1 MSWLENYQPLT
12 GVRLNMVA
20 GPGGELVDELG
31 SSRGISND
39 LDRQLIGKLRSL
51 ADVFVTGGNTARR
64 ENYQNSHKLQLAVI
78 SHNVENSDGRITL
91 NAPKDETL
99 PAWVLS
105 ELRNQGFERI
115 LLEVGPSLAKKFLA
129 ADLVDEFCLTIP
141 VGGLEVANMVVK
153 RLESSL
159 VISESLMNEQTLF
172 TRWRR
177 GND

>member
-20 GPGGELVDELG
+20 GPGGELIDDLG

-39 LDRQLIGKLRSL
+39 SDRKLIGQLRSVSDAL
-51 ADVFVTGGNTARR
+51 VTGGNTARR
-64 ENYQNSHKLQLAVI
+64 ENYKNTQTLQLFVI
-78 SHNVENSDGRITL
+78 SHLERSADGRVILSPPENVHLGT
-91 NAPKDETL
+91 
-99 PAWVLS
+99 WVLS
-105 ELRNQGFERI
+105 TLRYLGFERI
-115 LLEVGPSLAKKFLA
+115 LLEVGPSLAKEFLA

-141 VGGLEVANMVVK
+141 VGGLEVAKKVIK
-153 RLESSL
+153 GLDSSL
-159 VISESLMNEQTLF
+159 VISESLMKEQTLF